1 MNEKIEKKNEF
12 KIQYY
17 KGDTYALKIT
27 FKNVAEDLTTAF
39 FTVKENV
46 DDETPLIEKS
56 LGSGIELID
65 ENFYR
70 NEVVYKLQLQTEDSV
85 NLQADFQYL
94 YDLKVSVGNVVKT
107 VISGVFIVRHCVT
120 GADKIITTLAEIEV
134 DDVIGTDFE
143 TTPATHGIEYEQ
155 DPIAMAKIGDVT
167 QLNTT
172 AKNNLVSAINE
183 VNTKAE
189 ATAEEIEKIED
200 GTVSVPNATNADIA
214 QYASDDITK
223 GTIEERLTNLGFRQ
237 GTFGLDTSGSY
248 ALVDGVQ
255 RPECVQ
261 TTINTNVI
269 KRQGNYC
276 IGSFKITWT
285 DVEPDPPPTSSL
297 SYRHNLVITIP
308 ENFRPKEETLVA
320 LVDSN
325 YSKTTT
331 SIGIIIGAYLRI
343 YPNGQCVF
351 EGGVSPYTNNIDSV
365 MMLNAGWEAQPIE

>member
-27 FKNVAEDLTTAF
+27 FKNVTQDLTTAF

-70 NEVVYKLQLQTEDSV
+70 NEVIYKLQLQTEDSV

-134 DDVIGTDFE
+134 DDVIGAELE

-155 DPIAMAKIGDVT
+155 DPIAMLKIGDIT

-172 AKNNLVSAINE
+172 NKSNLVNAVNE
-183 VNTKAE
+183 VNQKAS

-200 GTVSVPNATNADIA
+200 GTVSVPNALNADKANIA
-214 QYASDDITK
+214 QYASDDTSK

-237 GTFGLDTSGSY
+237 GSFSIVDTSVITPAEAG
-248 ALVDGVQ
+248 
-255 RPECVQ
+255 
-261 TTINTNVI
+261 TTQIIITKNEI

-276 IGSFKITWT
+276 IGNFSFYFRFIPN
-285 DVEPDPPPTSSL
+285 PDYGGGGAR
-297 SYRHNLVITIP
+297 SYRATITIP
-308 ENFRPKEETLVA
+308 DEFKANNETQLSVIRQNALGNYDAENLYTISSAVNSFVASGDNDADNPTTL
-320 LVDSN
+320 
-325 YSKTTT
+325 T
-331 SIGIIIGAYLRI
+331 
-343 YPNGQCVF
+343 
-351 EGGVSPYTNNIDSV
+351 
-365 MMLNAGWEAQPIE
+365 NAGWEAQPIEQGE